1 MLQLYSY
8 PSGSNS
14 QCIIRFIGTYVQELH
29 KNQIKNDEPQ
39 LYTCTIKYGK
49 ERAKYILVVEQGEA
63 ECPYCALLHAEGT
76 HDSSPT
82 PCDGRPPILHGLH
95 ENI

>member
-1 MLQLYSY
+1 MMYQ
-8 PSGSNS
+8 GS
-14 QCIIRFIGTYVQELH
+14 
-29 KNQIKNDEPQ
+29 
-39 LYTCTIKYGK
+39 
-49 ERAKYILVVEQGEA
+49 ILVLLEMVKKEATDIPVAEQGEV

-95 ENI
+95 ENIYISIVFW

>member
-1 MLQLYSY
+1 MMNQ
-8 PSGSNS
+8 GS
-14 QCIIRFIGTYVQELH
+14 
-29 KNQIKNDEPQ
+29 
-39 LYTCTIKYGK
+39 
-49 ERAKYILVVEQGEA
+49 ILVLLHMVKKEVTDILIAEQGEA
-63 ECPYCALLHAEGT
+63 EWPYSALLDAEVT

>member
-1 MLQLYSY
+1 MMNQ
-8 PSGSNS
+8 GS
-14 QCIIRFIGTYVQELH
+14 
-29 KNQIKNDEPQ
+29 
-39 LYTCTIKYGK
+39 
-49 ERAKYILVVEQGEA
+49 ILVLLQRVKKEATDIPVAEQGEA
-63 ECPYCALLHAEGT
+63 KCPYYALLHVEGT

>member
-1 MLQLYSY
+1 MNHS
-8 PSGSNS
+8 
-14 QCIIRFIGTYVQELH
+14 CILVLL
-29 KNQIKNDEPQ
+29 KMPK
-39 LYTCTIKYGK
+39 K
-49 ERAKYILVVEQGEA
+49 EEKYILVTKQGEA
-63 ECPYCALLHAEGT
+63 ECPHCALLYSEGT